1 LLRSLKLV
9 ILFAFTAGLFA
20 FFVLLL
26 IGLLN
31 PGTPIAAADV
41 LPLYLDLLTYYG
53 PLWFV
58 FIALAFFIV
67 QFFAERKYAIGF
79 FSPPTPVYFFSF
91 TMLAASIV
99 IYANYDY
106 YHDFFSAAARMR
118 FFRILLLNFLLLIVG
133 MVFVFVRSRRKKW
146 LQVLFMLLLLADGV
160 AAFTLVTRWTPPPPV
175 SPRYTAPTLSPP
187 RQINIVVMEGLSLN
201 YFLGVSQEQKLLN
214 LNWIRDNGVIGHLKT
229 HKPNMDLSLFNTLLS
244 GELPSASAAGHSAYK
259 FQFRDLP
266 LEFDVFPKYLFFR
279 NSSKLE
285 VTDFYMKSAAV
296 PDDRI
301 REFYEHS
308 GFKTFT
314 MLTPPTWPPYAEKNL
329 GRNNTF
335 IQFFSEALK
344 SRDPKLD
351 VLKKSFFYDD
361 FIRKQ
366 IPELKTSN
374 YRYSLVRLTGLA
386 KVNSYYY
393 HYARPENFGN
403 LIDRDKSQKYGW
415 VLDKYYEYYDSVI
428 GKIIGSMGDN
438 ELLVVLNFHESVP
451 MPVWR
456 RILVNYLGRRDVFVY
471 EPLSMPG
478 TLLMYEKSALQKGLF
493 EENLRLAD
501 LFPTLLYYAGF
512 PLSKGL
518 QGEVVRDIFSDSFLA
533 ENPVYFATD

>member
-9 ILFAFTAGLFA
+9 ILFTLTACLFT
-20 FFVLLL
+20 FFILLL

-31 PGTPIAAADV
+31 PGTPIRGGDL
-41 LPLYLDLLTYYG
+41 LPLYLDLLAYYG
-53 PLWFV
+53 PLWFA
-58 FIALAFFIV
+58 FIALAFFVV
-67 QFFAERKYAIGF
+67 QFFAERKYPIGF

-91 TMLAASIV
+91 TMLAVSIV

-106 YHDFFSAAARMR
+106 YHDFFSVAARDR
-118 FFRILLLNFLLLIVG
+118 FFKILLLNFLLLILG
-133 MVFVFVRSRRKKW
+133 MIFIFVRSQRKKW
-146 LQVLFMLLLLADGV
+146 LQALFMLLLLADGL
-160 AAFTLVTRWTPPPPV
+160 AAYGLVTRWSAPLPPTAH
-175 SPRYTAPTLSPP
+175 YTAPTLSPP
-187 RQINIVVMEGLSLN
+187 RQINILIMEGLSLN

-244 GELPSASAAGHSAYK
+244 GELPSTAAGHSAYK

-266 LEFDVFPKYLFFR
+266 LEFDVFPKYIFFR

-285 VTDFYMKSAAV
+285 VTDFYKKTGATPV
-296 PDDRI
+296 DRI
-301 REFYEHS
+301 KEFYERS

-314 MLTPPTWPPYAEKNL
+314 MITPPAWPPYAEKNL
-329 GRNNTF
+329 KRNNTF

-344 SRDPKLD
+344 SRDPKLGI
-351 VLKKSFFYDD
+351 LKKSFFYDD

-366 IPELKTSN
+366 IPELKISD
-374 YRYSLVRLTGLA
+374 YRYSLVMLTGLA
-386 KVNSYYY
+386 NVNAYYY

-403 LIDRDKSQKYGW
+403 LIDHDKSQKYGW
-415 VLDKYYEYYDSVI
+415 ILDKYYEYYDSVI

-438 ELLVVLNFHESVP
+438 ELLVVLNFHEIVP

-471 EPLSMPG
+471 KPLNAPG
-478 TLLMYEKSALQKGLF
+478 TFLMYEKSALQKGLF
-493 EENLRLAD
+493 VESLRLAD

-518 QGEVVRDIFSDSFLA
+518 QGEVVRDIFSDAFLA
-533 ENPVYFATD
+533 GNPVYFATE

>member
-1 LLRSLKLV
+1 MLRSLKLV
-9 ILFAFTAGLFA
+9 ILFALTACLFT
-20 FFVLLL
+20 FFILLL

-31 PGTPIAAADV
+31 PGTAIATADL
-41 LPLYLDLLTYYG
+41 LPLYLNLLTYYG
-53 PLWFV
+53 PLWFA

-67 QFFAERKYAIGF
+67 QFFAERKYPIGF

-91 TMLAASIV
+91 TMLAVAIV

-106 YHDFFSAAARMR
+106 YHDFFSAAARGR
-118 FFRILLLNFLLLIVG
+118 FFKILLLSFLLLIVG
-133 MVFVFVRSRRKKW
+133 MVFIFVRSQRKKW
-146 LQVLFMLLLLADGV
+146 LQGLFMLLLLADGL
-160 AAFTLVTRWTPPPPV
+160 AAYVLVTRWVPPPAATA
-175 SPRYTAPTLSPP
+175 RYTAPTLSPP

-244 GELPSASAAGHSAYK
+244 GELPSASAGHSAYR

-266 LEFDVFPKYLFFR
+266 LEFDVFPKYIFFR

-285 VTDFYMKSAAV
+285 VTDFYKKTGAAPV
-296 PDDRI
+296 DRI
-301 REFYEHS
+301 KEFYERS
-308 GFKTFT
+308 GFRTFT
-314 MLTPPTWPPYAEKNL
+314 MVTPPAWPPYAEKNL
-329 GRNNTF
+329 KRNNTF

-344 SRDPKLD
+344 SQDPKLN

-361 FIRKQ
+361 FLRKQ
-366 IPELKTSN
+366 IPELKTGDF
-374 YRYSLVRLTGLA
+374 RYSLVMLTGLA
-386 KVNSYYY
+386 NVNAYYY

-403 LIDRDKSQKYGW
+403 LIDPEKSRKYGW
-415 VLDKYYEYYDSVI
+415 ILDKYYEYYDSVI

-438 ELLVVLNFHESVP
+438 ELLVVLNFHEIVP

-456 RILVNYLGRRDVFVY
+456 RILVNYLGHRDVFVY
-471 EPLSMPG
+471 KPLNAPG
-478 TLLMYEKSALQKGLF
+478 TFLMYEKSALQKGLF
-493 EENLRLAD
+493 EDTLRLAD

-518 QGEVVRDIFSDSFLA
+518 QGEVVRDIFSDAFLA

>member
-9 ILFAFTAGLFA
+9 ILFALTACLFT
-20 FFVLLL
+20 FFILLL

-31 PGTPIAAADV
+31 PGTAIATADL
-41 LPLYLDLLTYYG
+41 LPLYLNLLTYYG
-53 PLWFV
+53 PLWFA

-67 QFFAERKYAIGF
+67 QFFAERKYPIGF

-91 TMLAASIV
+91 TMLAVAIV

-106 YHDFFSAAARMR
+106 YHDFFSAAARGR
-118 FFRILLLNFLLLIVG
+118 FFKILLLSFLLLIVG
-133 MVFVFVRSRRKKW
+133 MVFIFVRSQRKKW
-146 LQVLFMLLLLADGV
+146 LQGLFMLLLLADGL
-160 AAFTLVTRWTPPPPV
+160 AAYVLVTRWVPPPAATA
-175 SPRYTAPTLSPP
+175 RYTAPTLSPP

-244 GELPSASAAGHSAYK
+244 GELPSASAGHSAYR

-266 LEFDVFPKYLFFR
+266 LEFDVFPKYIFFR

-285 VTDFYMKSAAV
+285 VTDFYKKTGAAPV
-296 PDDRI
+296 DRI
-301 REFYEHS
+301 KEFYERS
-308 GFKTFT
+308 GFRTFT
-314 MLTPPTWPPYAEKNL
+314 MVTPPAWPPYAEKNL
-329 GRNNTF
+329 KRNNTF

-344 SRDPKLD
+344 SQDPKLN

-361 FIRKQ
+361 FLRKQ
-366 IPELKTSN
+366 IPELKTGDF
-374 YRYSLVRLTGLA
+374 RYSLVMLTGLA
-386 KVNSYYY
+386 NVNAYYY

-403 LIDRDKSQKYGW
+403 LIDPEKSRKYGW
-415 VLDKYYEYYDSVI
+415 ILDKYYEYYDSVI

-438 ELLVVLNFHESVP
+438 ELLVVLNFHEIVP

-456 RILVNYLGRRDVFVY
+456 RILVNYLGHRDVFVY
-471 EPLSMPG
+471 KPLNAPG
-478 TLLMYEKSALQKGLF
+478 TFLMYEKSALQKGLF
-493 EENLRLAD
+493 EDTLRLAD

-518 QGEVVRDIFSDSFLA
+518 QGEVVRDIFSDAFLA